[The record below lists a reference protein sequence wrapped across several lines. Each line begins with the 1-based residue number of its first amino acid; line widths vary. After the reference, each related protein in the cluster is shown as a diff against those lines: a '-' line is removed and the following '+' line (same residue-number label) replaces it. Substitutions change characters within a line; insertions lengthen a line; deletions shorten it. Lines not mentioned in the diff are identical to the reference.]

1 MCLLMYIYIPHFF
14 FTSQTLEF
22 CKTVAVSKLI
32 PGFESPLHCSI
43 VNPTETQLKFDKDDA
58 GQSQISFMI
67 CCIQI

>member
-1 MCLLMYIYIPHFF
+1 MSVNVYIHPTFFF